1 MQQRNVGVEK
11 VLQYKIF
18 TMDNCIFCVRAK
30 MLFNKHGASYTEKR
44 LSGEELNRFKQT
56 TKCDTLP
63 QIYDANSKRIGGYT
77 ELCEH
82 FSQGSNMLEAL
93 AISVLGSFFYDNLE
107 FIKTVKEQKESGYQ
121 WEWN

>member
-1 MQQRNVGVEK
+1 MRQHHVVVGK

-30 MLFNKHGASYTEKR
+30 MLFNKHGVSYKEKR
-44 LSGEELNRFKQT
+44 LSGDDLNRFKQT

-63 QIYDANSKRIGGYT
+63 QIYDAKQNRIGGYA

-82 FSQGSNMLEAL
+82 LN
-93 AISVLGSFFYDNLE
+93 
-107 FIKTVKEQKESGYQ
+107 
-121 WEWN
+121 